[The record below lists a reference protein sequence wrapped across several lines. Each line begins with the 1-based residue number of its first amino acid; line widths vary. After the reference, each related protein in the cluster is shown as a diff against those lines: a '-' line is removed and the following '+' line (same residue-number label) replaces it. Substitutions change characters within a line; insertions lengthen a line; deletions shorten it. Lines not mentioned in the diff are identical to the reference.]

1 MTSLKSLVPILLDP
15 YMENPMDL
23 DLDLDPFGILFLF
36 GSTRISGKD
45 LYLPYENSC
54 KFGDIFG
61 EYYAPS

>member
-1 MTSLKSLVPILLDP
+1 MVALKSLVPILVDP
-15 YMENPMDL
+15 YMENPM
-23 DLDLDPFGILFLF
+23 DLDPFGILFLF
-36 GSTRISGKD
+36 GSTRISGQD

>member
-1 MTSLKSLVPILLDP
+1 
-15 YMENPMDL
+15 MDL

-36 GSTRISGKD
+36 GSTRISGQD